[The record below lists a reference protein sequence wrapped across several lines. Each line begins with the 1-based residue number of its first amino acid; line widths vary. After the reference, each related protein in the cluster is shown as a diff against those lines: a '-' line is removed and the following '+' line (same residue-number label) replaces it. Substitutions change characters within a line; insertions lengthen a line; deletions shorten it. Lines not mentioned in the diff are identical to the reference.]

1 MERHLLFVRSCV
13 QTCAA
18 AAATAGQP
26 PGCGAPQQ
34 QRVEG
39 ALSPAAGA
47 DAALP
52 LPASTRSQGS
62 RVAPGLQDCPRKL
75 VSRPAQGWRAGRGRC
90 PTRREL
96 GTSPASAL
104 AEAEERALSPPLH
117 HGEGCPASSCFNHWI
132 LAPEHP

>member
-96 GTSPASAL
+96 GTAQLQPWLKQRSVPFPLLCTTGRVVLLQAAL
-104 AEAEERALSPPLH
+104 TTGS
-117 HGEGCPASSCFNHWI
+117 
-132 LAPEHP
+132 